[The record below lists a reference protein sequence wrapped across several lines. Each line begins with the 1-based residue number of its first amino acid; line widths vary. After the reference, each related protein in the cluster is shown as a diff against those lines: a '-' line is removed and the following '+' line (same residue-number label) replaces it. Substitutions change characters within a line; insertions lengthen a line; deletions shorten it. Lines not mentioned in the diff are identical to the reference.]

1 MTGSLP
7 TAKPRSMS
15 VWGLL
20 LIIALA
26 VMGGMAPLVK
36 EGDGRFLDAA
46 FRLHQRLGARPA
58 QGPEVV
64 IVGLDEVSARAIP
77 EPLALYH
84 RPLGQFMEAMALAGP
99 AAVGLDIVLPEH
111 SWDQFVPG
119 LDATLGRGLLRLKNK
134 THLVLGMTVDNQGPR
149 PVLPLFV
156 TLAGAK
162 SFAFVQVAPDLDRVV
177 RTYDNGLGEDGRV
190 VPTLAGELARPFG
203 PRPRPGLIHFAVG
216 RPFSYVPLGTVLAWL
231 GNGQREDLQKAFAGK
246 IVLLGSVIPFED
258 RFRLP
263 VRLAAWEEPQN
274 PDSPGVLLQA
284 QIVRTLLA
292 GASVQ
297 PLPAW
302 SLFLL
307 AGFGALLGLGAA
319 RRSLVFGPLLL
330 LGLALAAVWSYLLL
344 DRGWFLPLTGLVA
357 AALVAFGVRLV
368 ADLVRDRVRKRALE
382 KEVAWARIVDGK
394 NRELEASNSKLQE
407 AQARISELMEAHGN
421 LLEDLPAWATA
432 TGLEI
437 QRTVGAQALGIY
449 ELHAGQVRTLKAS
462 AGQPAPDP
470 VQLKMALQG
479 GLLLGNALVV
489 PALGLSGEVRGV
501 LVVEGAF
508 EEGSPERQLLQGF
521 ASQLGS
527 ALEMIQVR
535 QKLVAAEGV
544 RGQTLEELHARG
556 IATAMLCPLCE
567 RCYPHTETVCP
578 KDGTELEMP
587 GILPLHVLGRYRL
600 MRKLGEGGMGTVFEA
615 EDLTLKRSVAIKL
628 MRPDLFR
635 DPRSRLR
642 FERET
647 RTLVQAQHPHV
658 VMVYD
663 SGELEDGSAC
673 LVMERLVGMDLAQV
687 LATFGPGT
695 PQQVAQVLVQA
706 GEALDAAHKVRIV
719 HRDIKP
725 QNLFLIPT
733 EEGFEVKIL
742 DFGLAKF
749 QEGEAKVTQTGFMM
763 GTPAYMAPEQI
774 LGQDADER
782 SDLFSFATVIYEIL
796 LGRAPLER
804 QEVQEILRSILSTAP
819 VPPSA
824 LAPWLPSAVDA
835 AFLAAMAKDPAQ
847 RPMHV
852 LPWARSLAQIL
863 EGVEVEDPGWSMV
876 LNSPERTLDLADPIA
891 PTAMLSPAQN
901 THLGTREERRG

>member
-1 MTGSLP
+1 M
-7 TAKPRSMS
+7 
-15 VWGLL
+15 
-20 LIIALA
+20 
-26 VMGGMAPLVK
+26 
-36 EGDGRFLDAA
+36 
-46 FRLHQRLGARPA
+46 
-58 QGPEVV
+58 
-64 IVGLDEVSARAIP
+64 
-77 EPLALYH
+77 
-84 RPLGQFMEAMALAGP
+84 
-99 AAVGLDIVLPEH
+99 
-111 SWDQFVPG
+111 
-119 LDATLGRGLLRLKNK
+119 
-134 THLVLGMTVDNQGPR
+134 
-149 PVLPLFV
+149 
-156 TLAGAK
+156 
-162 SFAFVQVAPDLDRVV
+162 